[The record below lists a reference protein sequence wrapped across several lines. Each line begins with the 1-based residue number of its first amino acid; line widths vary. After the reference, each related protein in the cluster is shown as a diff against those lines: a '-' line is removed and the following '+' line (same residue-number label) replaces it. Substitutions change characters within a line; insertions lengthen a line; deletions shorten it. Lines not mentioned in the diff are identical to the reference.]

1 MRFALVT
8 AILLATVPP
17 LAAQATPD
25 SAALQRSV
33 NDLRRSIGRW
43 NVTTEFLAPD
53 GSVARSVT
61 GTYEFAWVVP
71 NRVVSGKSD
80 IPEMRQVSGILFYV
94 NEVKQVIEMVAV
106 GGDGN
111 LWVMTGPLGGNTRR
125 SQEYTARD
133 GGTGQLRFTTYNVT
147 DDAFESK
154 MEYTSD
160 GGTSPSA
167 GSTATTWWPGRPP
180 WASPAPTTSRSPSSP
195 RHRPPEPVP
204 AGAAAYIE
212 A

>member
-1 MRFALVT
+1 MHRLILFVVLMGTAPALC
-8 AILLATVPP
+8 
-17 LAAQATPD
+17 AQSAPD

-33 NDLRRSIGRW
+33 DELRRSIGLW

-111 LWVMTGPLGGNTRR
+111 LWVMTGPLGGTTRY

-133 GGTGQLRFTTYNVT
+133 GGTGQLRFSTYNVT

-160 GGTSPSA
+160 GG
-167 GSTATTWWPGRPP
+167 ATWTQGNHQRFVR
-180 WASPAPTTSRSPSSP
+180 ARGAP
-195 RHRPPEPVP
+195 
-204 AGAAAYIE
+204 
-212 A
+212 